1 MRMCCERHVLARV
14 GLARRRYIGRI
25 LCYHTV
31 GQEDWGTNDVTPSQ
45 LRRHIE
51 MALNAG
57 YRFVP
62 ASEIARTGGGPKDL
76 AITFDDGMK
85 SVATTAAPIMTEYN
99 LPWTFFPVSD
109 WTDAKVDWVTPM
121 VMGWKDVE
129 ALLSFVMGKFGL
141 GLDNVLRSYLID
153 AITNTTIEDA
163 FIAHTNWDLKKGK
176 PYVVACSEKLEKVFE
191 SNKIFKGITAT
202 AGGFYGPQG
211 RVLRLNIQDEEL
223 NDKMDNFKIDET
235 RITNFEMET
244 SAIYGL
250 GQLLGHQCL
259 SLNAII
265 ANRATKTFSKDP
277 YKAVDELIAYSL
289 DKLANS

>member
-1 MRMCCERHVLARV
+1 VDRKRFAAMRMCCERHVLARV

-85 SVATTAAPIMTEYN
+85 SVATTAAPIMKEYN

-109 WTDAKVDWVTPM
+109 WTDAKIDWVTPM
-121 VMGWKDVE
+121 VMD
-129 ALLSFVMGKFGL
+129 
-141 GLDNVLRSYLID
+141 
-153 AITNTTIEDA
+153 
-163 FIAHTNWDLKKGK
+163 
-176 PYVVACSEKLEKVFE
+176 
-191 SNKIFKGITAT
+191 
-202 AGGFYGPQG
+202 
-211 RVLRLNIQDEEL
+211 
-223 NDKMDNFKIDET
+223 
-235 RITNFEMET
+235 
-244 SAIYGL
+244 
-250 GQLLGHQCL
+250 
-259 SLNAII
+259 
-265 ANRATKTFSKDP
+265 
-277 YKAVDELIAYSL
+277 
-289 DKLANS
+289 